1 MIRRLP
7 PLRLTGATVLR
18 DDALRAGDLSLA
30 EGRIVAGVRGGD
42 AVDVDL
48 SGYLLLPGIVDM
60 HGDGFER
67 HIAPRPKAPFP
78 IDMALHSVDRELAA
92 HGITTA
98 WLAQGWSWEGGLR
111 GPDFAEK
118 LAAAL
123 EAYRPNAM
131 TDMRMQIRCET
142 HMPETRDRMIA
153 AVRRF
158 GIDYVVFNNHI
169 PEAIQMVREAPQNLA
184 HWAEREGGSI
194 EDFIARIRAAQDRAG
209 DVPRHLNALAAAF
222 DEIGVQYGSH
232 DDPDGE
238 TRDLFHAIGARIC
251 EFPTRTSA
259 ASVAKTY
266 GDAVVMGA
274 PNVVRGGSQ
283 VGNVAATTL
292 ISRELCDV
300 LVSDYHYPAL
310 PVAASMLAQGGA
322 MTLAR
327 AWAMISTNPARIMKL
342 ADRGTLDPGKRADIV
357 VMNAETRV
365 IEATLARGELA
376 YIAGEAAARFMSVLS
391 PSRLAAE

>member
-7 PLRLTGATVLR
+7 PLRLTGAAVLR
-18 DDALRAGDLSLA
+18 DDVLRTDDLSLA
-30 EGRIVAGVRGGD
+30 EGRIVGGVHGRD

-48 SGYLLLPGIVDM
+48 SGYFLLPGIVDM

-78 IDMALHSVDRELAA
+78 IDMALHSLDRELAA

-111 GPDFAEK
+111 GPDFAED
-118 LAAAL
+118 LAGAL
-123 EAYRPNAM
+123 MAYRPGAM
-131 TDMRMQIRCET
+131 TDMRLQIRCET
-142 HMPETRDRMIA
+142 HMPETRERMIA

-184 HWAEREGGSI
+184 HWAEREGGTV

-209 DVPRHLNALAAAF
+209 EVPRHLNALAAAF
-222 DEIGVQYGSH
+222 DDMGVLYGSH

-251 EFPTRTSA
+251 EFPTRTNA
-259 ASVAKTY
+259 AAVARAY

-283 VGNVAATTL
+283 SGNVSASTL
-292 ISRELCDV
+292 IARNLCDV

-310 PVAASMLAQGGA
+310 PAAAQALAQDGP
-322 MTLAR
+322 LCFAR

-342 ADRGTLDPGKRADIV
+342 TDRGTLDPGKRADIV
-357 VMNAETRV
+357 VMNAQTRV

-376 YIAGEAAARFMSVLS
+376 YLAGEAAARFLSVLAQ
-391 PSRLAAE
+391 PRLAAE